1 VIDFNVQN
9 KESGGVR
16 TVKHNGWGAAPQMK
30 DGHPANRSGAR
41 ARLLIAGVL
50 IAAVFHAGAEVA
62 AQYVTLPSISAP
74 ADGQYLQGQVTIKG
88 TTQIPDFSSAEVAF
102 AYASD
107 PTGTWFTIQTASLP
121 VTEDTLA
128 VWDTSLITD
137 GDYTLR
143 LRVSLVDGSSRDA
156 TVTVHVRNYTPVPTP
171 TAAVTATQP
180 PVLDIPT
187 AIIIASTE
195 TATVTVAPP
204 ASTPSAL
211 PPNPAGVTPGAIYSG
226 FWRGALVVGVLV
238 LVFGVLARWRRQ

>member
-1 VIDFNVQN
+1 MIDFNVQN
-9 KESGGVR
+9 IESCGVR
-16 TVKHNGWGAAPQMK
+16 TVTYKGWGIAPQRK
-30 DGHPANRSGAR
+30 DGHPASQSGAR
-41 ARLLIAGVL
+41 ARLFIAGLL
-50 IAAVFHAGAEVA
+50 IAALLHASAEVA
-62 AQYVTLPSISAP
+62 AQNTTLPSISAP
-74 ADGQYLQGQVTIKG
+74 TEGQYLQGQVTVKG

-121 VTEDTLA
+121 VTDDTLA

-137 GDYTLR
+137 GDYSLR
-143 LRVSLVDGSSRDA
+143 LRVILVDGSSRDT
-156 TVTVHVRNYTPVPTP
+156 TVGVRVRNYTPVPTP
-171 TAAVTATQP
+171 TAAMTATQP

-187 AIIIASTE
+187 AIIIAATE

-211 PPNPAGVTPGAIYSG
+211 PPNPAGVTPGEIYSE

-238 LVFGVLARWRRQ
+238 LVFGVLVRWRRQ